1 MKQPILL
8 ILILCMTIQIGWTQ
22 NNATTIAYI
31 AQYKTIAMKEMKRT
45 GVPAS
50 ITLAQAIVESNSGE
64 SNLAKNHNNH
74 FGIKCKSDW
83 TGAKTYQD
91 DDAKQECFRAYDAAE
106 LSFKDHSNFL
116 KNRPNYVDLFLLDP
130 VDDTAW
136 AYGLKKAGYATA
148 SDYPKKLLKIIDDY
162 ELAQYNFPELANEIE
177 EEEEGVKT
185 PSDTPV
191 NNVLADTHVKKTP
204 SDTPINNVLADT
216 PVKKT
221 PSDTPVNKVL
231 ADTPVNKVIVDT
243 PVNKLIVDTPVNK
256 VIIETPVK
264 TLNKP
269 LGIAQKN
276 SNDSLAT
283 LPVVALDTIKK
294 EVIIA
299 VQTTKKEPVKID
311 TAKATTMTQPILPKQ
326 PTYNY
331 PEVKFRI
338 NQVPVILGKENM
350 SFIEIAL
357 KYNLPLYKLFEYNE
371 IEASNLLERDQLIFL
386 ASKKKIGATSF
397 HTVKYNTSL
406 HEISQLEGVQLS
418 ALKLYNP
425 QLTDSIKEGTQVLM
439 FKEKENSTV
448 IKKDN
453 SLLFNKRK
461 K

>member
-1 MKQPILL
+1 MKQPIFLTL
-8 ILILCMTIQIGWTQ
+8 ILSMTMLSGWTQ
-22 NNATTIAYI
+22 NNSTTIAYI
-31 AQYKTIAMKEMKRT
+31 AQYKAIAMKEMKRT

-116 KNRPNYVDLFLLDP
+116 KNRPNYVALFLLDP

-148 SDYPKKLLKIIDDY
+148 TDYPKKLLKIIDDY
-162 ELAQYNFPELANEIE
+162 ELAQYNFPELANEIDE

-185 PSDTPV
+185 PSDAPV
-191 NNVLADTHVKKTP
+191 NKVLADAPVNKTP
-204 SDTPINNVLADT
+204 SDVFVNKVLADT

-221 PSDTPVNKVL
+221 PSDVPVNKVL
-231 ADTPVNKVIVDT
+231 ADTPIYKVILDT
-243 PVNKLIVDTPVNK
+243 PVKS
-256 VIIETPVK
+256 
-264 TLNKP
+264 LNKP
-269 LGIAQKN
+269 SGIAQMN
-276 SNDSLAT
+276 SNEPLAPLPSKSLPTKALPTVQLDS
-283 LPVVALDTIKK
+283 IKK
-294 EVIIA
+294 EVITT
-299 VQTTKKEPVKID
+299 VQTTQSAPVKID
-311 TAKATTMTQPILPKQ
+311 TVIKQ
-326 PTYNY
+326 PKYNY
-331 PEVKFRI
+331 PEGRFRI

-357 KYNLPLYKLFEYNE
+357 KYNVPLYKLFEYNE
-371 IEASNLLERDQLIFL
+371 IEVSNLLAKDQLIFL
-386 ASKKKIGATSF
+386 APKKKTGATSF
-397 HTVKYNTSL
+397 HIVKYNTSL
-406 HEISQLEGVQLS
+406 HEISQLEGIQLS

-425 QLTDSIKEGTQVLM
+425 SLTDPIKEGTQVLL
-439 FKEKENSTV
+439 FKQKDNSPAV
-448 IKKDN
+448 KKDN

>member
-1 MKQPILL
+1 MKQLL
-8 ILILCMTIQIGWTQ
+8 LLTLTLWMVIQTGWTQ
-22 NNATTIAYI
+22 NNPATIAYI
-31 AQYKTIAMKEMKRT
+31 TQYKTIAMKEMKRT

-50 ITLAQAIVESNSGE
+50 ITLAQAILESNSGE

-91 DDAKQECFRAYDAAE
+91 DDAKQECFRAYEAAE

-136 AYGLKKAGYATA
+136 SYGLKKAGYATA

-177 EEEEGVKT
+177 EEA
-185 PSDTPV
+185 S
-191 NNVLADTHVKKTP
+191 A
-204 SDTPINNVLADT
+204 
-216 PVKKT
+216 
-221 PSDTPVNKVL
+221 KVL
-231 ADTPVNKVIVDT
+231 ID
-243 PVNKLIVDTPVNK
+243 
-256 VIIETPVK
+256 TPVK

-269 LGIAQKN
+269 LGIAQMN
-276 SNDSLAT
+276 SIDNLAPLPSKSLPTKPLAA
-283 LPVVALDTIKK
+283 VQEDTIKK
-294 EVIIA
+294 EVITA
-299 VQTTKKEPVKID
+299 VQSTQKEPVKID
-311 TAKATTMTQPILPKQ
+311 TTRATSSTQPTVSKQ

-331 PEVKFRI
+331 PEGKFRI
-338 NQVPVILGKENM
+338 NNVPVILGKENM
-350 SFIEIAL
+350 SYIDIAI
-357 KYNLPLYKLFEYNE
+357 KYNVPLYKLFEYND
-371 IEASNLLERDQLIFL
+371 IEASNLLKRDQLIFL
-386 ASKKKIGATSF
+386 APKKKAGATSF
-397 HTVKYNTSL
+397 HIVKYNASL

-425 QLTDSIKEGTQVLM
+425 QLTEPVKEGTQVLL
-439 FKEKENSTV
+439 FKQKDNSPV

>member
-1 MKQPILL
+1 MKQTLL
-8 ILILCMTIQIGWTQ
+8 LTLAVWITIQTGWAQ
-22 NNATTIAYI
+22 NNAATIAYI
-31 AQYKTIAMKEMKRT
+31 TQYKAIAMKEMKRT

-91 DDAKQECFRAYDAAE
+91 DDAKQECFRAYDNAE
-106 LSFKDHSNFL
+106 ISFKDHSNFL
-116 KNRPNYVDLFLLDP
+116 KSRPNYVDLFLLDP

-148 SDYPKKLLKIIDDY
+148 ADYPKKLLKIIDDY

-177 EEEEGVKT
+177 VEEEEGVKT
-185 PSDTPV
+185 PSDGPV
-191 NNVLADTHVKKTP
+191 NK
-204 SDTPINNVLADT
+204 VLADT

-221 PSDTPVNKVL
+221 PSDAPVNKVLADTPVKKTPSDAPVNKVL
-231 ADTPVNKVIVDT
+231 ADTPVNKVIVD
-243 PVNKLIVDTPVNK
+243 
-256 VIIETPVK
+256 TPVK

-276 SNDSLAT
+276 SNDSLAP

-299 VQTTKKEPVKID
+299 VQATKTATVKID
-311 TAKATTMTQPILPKQ
+311 TAKATTITQPILPKQ

-350 SFIEIAL
+350 SFIDIAL
-357 KYNLPLYKLFEYNE
+357 KYNVPLYKLFEYNE
-371 IEASNLLERDQLIFL
+371 IEASNLLKRDQLIFL
-386 ASKKKIGATSF
+386 ASKKKTGATSF

-425 QLTDSIKEGTQVLM
+425 QLTDPIKEGTQVLL
-439 FKEKENSTV
+439 FKEKENSTI

>member
-1 MKQPILL
+1 MLTL
-8 ILILCMTIQIGWTQ
+8 WTAIQTGWAQ
-22 NNATTIAYI
+22 NNSTTIAYI
-31 AQYKTIAMKEMKRT
+31 AQYKTIAMKEMKRS

-177 EEEEGVKT
+177 EEEA
-185 PSDTPV
+185 PV
-191 NNVLADTHVKKTP
+191 NKVLADTPVIK
-204 SDTPINNVLADT
+204 VLADT

-221 PSDTPVNKVL
+221 PSDGPVNKVVV
-231 ADTPVNKVIVDT
+231 DKPVSKVIVDT
-243 PVNKLIVDTPVNK
+243 PVNKVIV
-256 VIIETPVK
+256 ETPVK

-276 SNDSLAT
+276 SNDSLAP

-299 VQTTKKEPVKID
+299 VQTTKKETIKID
-311 TAKATTMTQPILPKQ
+311 TAKATTMTEPILPKQ

-350 SFIEIAL
+350 SFIDIAL

-371 IEASNLLERDQLIFL
+371 IEASNLLKRDQLIFL
-386 ASKKKIGATSF
+386 ASKKKTGATSF

-425 QLTDSIKEGTQVLM
+425 QLTDPIKEGTQVLL